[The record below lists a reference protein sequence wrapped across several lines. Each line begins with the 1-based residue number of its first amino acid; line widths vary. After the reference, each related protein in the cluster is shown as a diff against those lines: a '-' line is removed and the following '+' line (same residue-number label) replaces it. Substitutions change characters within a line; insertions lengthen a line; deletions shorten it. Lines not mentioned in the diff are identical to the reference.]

1 MIEGIQGITKYLPG
15 ASSSFAWI
23 EYDFHSDFTTSLRTL
38 RAAVNQK
45 SSAPRAGDTPL
56 SPRLQ
61 ACSGSGT

>member
-1 MIEGIQGITKYLPG
+1 MGEGVEGTTQYLPG

-23 EYDFHSDFTTSLRTL
+23 EHDFHSDFTTSLRTL

-45 SSAPRAGDTPL
+45 SSAPRAGDTLL